1 MTSFTEKAHKGI
13 KWTTVS
19 VVSNSIVKLL
29 QVTILTRFL
38 SKEDFGTIA
47 IASLF
52 IGFTELFLDMGLSAA
67 IIHKQNIPK
76 KHYSSLFWFNVL
88 TGFLL
93 LAILWFSAPLV
104 AKYYNDDS
112 LIPIIQLLSLNVLFS
127 SIGRQ
132 HKTQRQKQLNFKFIA
147 ITDFSTDILTFA
159 VAVLL
164 AWSGYGVYS
173 LVWSTIISIL
183 IPSLIY
189 LVYGLRFDKNI
200 TFHFNFLETLSYLK
214 IGIFQIGSRF
224 FDYLARELDIFI
236 ISSTLSRDML
246 GVYSLCKKIVLMLYS
261 IISPIL
267 MNVLTPLFAEIQGS
281 TKELQNKFTKLI
293 EIVSTLNYPLFFLV
307 ALLAPGIIRILY
319 GTSYVDYHLIMSL
332 LSINYGILSVSGVL
346 TASQVAL
353 GRTDVGFYWTIF
365 RIITT
370 SLYVY
375 IGSLFSLTGIAVAVL
390 LGTLINLIP
399 FWYIQIR
406 KILHI
411 PLKVFLGDQ
420 VVPFLVSGVLAIGL
434 SFLVSKA
441 ISIWMMILIAVVF
454 ALIYIAAIRYFS
466 PKNYTLNLV
475 NGIYMKWK
483 GKLLSKDLE

>member
-1 MTSFTEKAHKGI
+1 MASFTEKAHKGI

-19 VVSNSIVKLL
+19 VVSNSVVRLL
-29 QVTILTRFL
+29 QVTILARFL

-67 IIHKQNIPK
+67 IIHKQIIPRK
-76 KHYSSLFWFNVL
+76 DYSSLFWLNVI
-88 TGFLL
+88 TGFILL
-93 LAILWFSAPLV
+93 VILWFSASLI
-104 AKYYNDDS
+104 AKYYNDNS
-112 LIPIIQLLSLNVLFS
+112 LIRIIQLLSLNVLFS
-127 SIGRQ
+127 SLGRQ
-132 HKTQRQKQLNFKFIA
+132 HKTQRQKQLNFRFIA
-147 ITDFSTDILTFA
+147 ITDFLADLVTFA

-173 LVWSTIISIL
+173 LVWSTIVSIF
-183 IPSLIY
+183 IPSVTY
-189 LVYGLRFDKNI
+189 MVYGLITDRNI
-200 TFHFNFLETLSYLK
+200 TFHFRFSETLPYLK

-224 FDYLARELDIFI
+224 LDYVARELDIFI
-236 ISSTLSRDML
+236 ISSTLGRDKL

-281 TKELQNKFTKLI
+281 VKELQSKFTRLI
-293 EIVSTLNYPLFFLV
+293 EIVSTFNYPLFFGI

-319 GTSYVDYHLIMSL
+319 GTSYVEYYPILSL
-332 LSINYGILSVSGVL
+332 LAINYGILSVSSVL

-375 IGSLFSLTGIAVAVL
+375 LGSLFSLTGIAIAIL
-390 LGTLINLIP
+390 LGTLINLMP

-406 KILHI
+406 KILNI

-420 VVPFLVSGVLAIGL
+420 LVPFLISGVLFVGL
-434 SFLVSKA
+434 SLVVSK
-441 ISIWMMILIAVVF
+441 SILIWKMILIGMIFTSV
-454 ALIYIAAIRYFS
+454 YIAALRYFS
-466 PKNYTLNLV
+466 PRNYTLTWV
-475 NGIYMKWK
+475 NGIINKWK
-483 GKLLSKDLE
+483 GKVF

>member
-1 MTSFTEKAHKGI
+1 MPLQTS
-13 KWTTVS
+13 
-19 VVSNSIVKLL
+19 L
-29 QVTILTRFL
+29 
-38 SKEDFGTIA
+38 
-47 IASLF
+47 
-52 IGFTELFLDMGLSAA
+52 
-67 IIHKQNIPK
+67 
-76 KHYSSLFWFNVL
+76 
-88 TGFLL
+88 
-93 LAILWFSAPLV
+93 
-104 AKYYNDDS
+104 
-112 LIPIIQLLSLNVLFS
+112 
-127 SIGRQ
+127 
-132 HKTQRQKQLNFKFIA
+132 
-147 ITDFSTDILTFA
+147 TDILTFA

-189 LVYGLRFDKNI
+189 LVYGLRVDKNI

-236 ISSTLSRDML
+236 ISSTLGRDML

-281 TKELQNKFTKLI
+281 TKELQSKFTKLI

-420 VVPFLVSGVLAIGL
+420 LVPFLVSGVLAIGL

>member
-1 MTSFTEKAHKGI
+1 MASFAEKAQTGI
-13 KWTTVS
+13 QWTAVS
-19 VVSNSIVKLL
+19 VVSNSVVKLL

-104 AKYYNDDS
+104 SKYYNDDS

-127 SIGRQ
+127 SLGRQ
-132 HKTQRQKQLNFKFIA
+132 HKTQREKQLNFRFIA
-147 ITDFSTDILTFA
+147 ITDLSTGLLTFA

-164 AWSGYGVYS
+164 AWNGYGVYS
-173 LVWSTIISIL
+173 LVWSTIVSVL
-183 IPSLIY
+183 APSLIY
-189 LVYGLRFDKNI
+189 LVYGLSTDRNI
-200 TFHFNFLETLSYLK
+200 TFHFKFSETIAYLK
-214 IGIFQIGSRF
+214 IGLFQIGSRL
-224 FDYLARELDIFI
+224 FDYFARELDIFI
-236 ISSTLSRDML
+236 ISATLGRDKL

-267 MNVLTPLFAEIQGS
+267 MNVLTPLFAEIQSS
-281 TKELQNKFTKLI
+281 TKELQGKFTKLI
-293 EIVSTLNYPLFFLV
+293 EIVSTLNYPIFFLV

-319 GTSYVDYHLIMSL
+319 GSSYVDYYLILSL

-375 IGSLFSLTGIAVAVL
+375 IGSLFSLTGIAIAVL
-390 LGTLINLIP
+390 LGSVINLIP
-399 FWYIQIR
+399 FWYIQIK

-420 VVPFLVSGVLAIGL
+420 LVPFLVSSVLAIGL
-434 SFLVSKA
+434 SFFVSEA
-441 ISIWMMILIAVVF
+441 ISIWMMILITIIFV
-454 ALIYIAAIRYFS
+454 LIYIIAIRYLS
-466 PKNYTLNLV
+466 PKNYTLNWM
-475 NGIYMKWK
+475 NGMYMKWK
-483 GKLLSKDLE
+483 GKLL